1 MAARPL
7 WRWHIRCRRSFFLEK
22 EPVSWHSATKSVLNR
37 TKPEN
42 VTANKNNY
50 VQLWIDGKRA
60 DAVYQPILH
69 NGLTFMP
76 IRTVTAAFG
85 LEVK

>member
-1 MAARPL
+1 M
-7 WRWHIRCRRSFFLEK
+7 
-22 EPVSWHSATKSVLNR
+22 NR